1 MQTKYRISLV
11 SYLNTKPFL
20 YGLQHAEEAR
30 NFALELDIPSV
41 GGKKILDN
49 AVDIGLVPVAVLA
62 KLDDARIISDYCIGA
77 NGAVKSVCLFSEVP
91 ITEIEQV
98 YLDYH
103 SMTSVQL
110 LNILLKE
117 YWKIQPEM
125 LPASTGYIEHIKGT
139 TAGLIIGDRALNMF
153 DKFPY
158 VYDLSAA
165 WMAHTGLPFVFA
177 AWITRKDIPQ
187 EVINSLNTA
196 LYHGITHIEDVVNMY
211 AGQQFDRDTVRT
223 YFTTNID
230 YNLDGVKRKALE
242 LFIGKIRQYAAT
254 TV

>member
-1 MQTKYRISLV
+1 MQNKYRISLV

-30 NFALELDIPSV
+30 QFALELDIPSV

-62 KLDDARIISDYCIGA
+62 QLDDARIISDYCIGA
-77 NGAVKSVCLFSEVP
+77 DGDVKSVCLFSHVP
-91 ITEIEQV
+91 IEEVTSV

-110 LNILLKE
+110 VQILFRE
-117 YWKIQPEM
+117 YWKRTPAY
-125 LPASTGYIEHIKGT
+125 LPATTGYIEHIQGT
-139 TAGLIIGDRALNMF
+139 TAGLIIGDRALSMF

-165 WMAHTGLPFVFA
+165 WQSLTGLPFVFA
-177 AWITRKDIPQ
+177 AWITRKDIP
-187 EVINSLNTA
+187 ESVIAALNTA
-196 LYHGITHIEDVVNMY
+196 LEYGINNIETVVQMY
-211 AGQQFDRDTVRT
+211 AGQQFDKETVHT
-223 YFTTNID
+223 YFTHNID
-230 YNLDGVKRKALE
+230 YHLDAVKRKSME
-242 LFIGKIRQYAAT
+242 LFIGKIRAH
-254 TV
+254 TVTSV